1 MTSGEVALILV
12 HSVRKGE
19 KFKRTKRGFVM
30 HDIREEVVLI
40 LVRSMRKGEKL
51 IRAKRGCVM
60 HDVRERGCID
70 VPAQL
75 SS

>member
-1 MTSGEVALILV
+1 
-12 HSVRKGE
+12 
-19 KFKRTKRGFVM
+19 M

-40 LVRSMRKGEKL
+40 LVHSMRKGEKFK
-51 IRAKRGCVM
+51 RAKRGCVM

>member
-40 LVRSMRKGEKL
+40 LVRSMRKGEKF
-51 IRAKRGCVM
+51 
-60 HDVRERGCID
+60 
-70 VPAQL
+70 
-75 SS
+75 